1 MNRIMVALGEGHMRM
16 GHRAC
21 YADTERHSA
30 ILDHHHDAGAGRL
43 IHAEVEITI
52 VKGTQATT

>member
-21 YADTERHSA
+21 YADTKRHSA
-30 ILDHHHDAGAGRL
+30 ILDHYHDAGAGRL
-43 IHAEVEITI
+43 IHTEGEIKT
-52 VKGTQATT
+52 VKGVQAPR